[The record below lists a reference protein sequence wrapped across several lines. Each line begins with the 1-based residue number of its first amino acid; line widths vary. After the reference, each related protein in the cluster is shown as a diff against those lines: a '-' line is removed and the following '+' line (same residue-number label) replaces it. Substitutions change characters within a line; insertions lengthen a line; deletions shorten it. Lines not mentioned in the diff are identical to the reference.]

1 MGAHLVVTYLMK
13 FIDGTGSSNCSTR
26 DRLIVSIC

>member
-13 FIDGTGSSNCSTR
+13 FIDGNSNCSTR
-26 DRLIVSIC
+26 DRLITSIC